1 MSLFSQRLRQALQ
14 DSVYSASS
22 LARKLGLS
30 RQTLSAYLTGTRTP
44 KAPTLR
50 ALAQALRVSEAWLSG
65 QDVPRTR
72 FDPSELSAAPG
83 LQSPPVFLEKPDP
96 AGGHPHAVPVSP
108 ACDTAFLCP
117 DDSLK
122 GARVE
127 KGDLVLIRFAKEVP
141 SGTLA
146 AVLVNGQVQLRR
158 WYRTEKSILLE
169 SANPDYPPQLF
180 YHDEKNDV
188 QLIGPIVGFISLFSS

>member
-1 MSLFSQRLRQALQ
+1 MSLCAQRLKQALQ

-30 RQTLSAYLTGTRTP
+30 RQTLSAYLTGSRTP

-83 LQSPPVFLEKPDP
+83 LQPPPAFLEKPDP

-108 ACDTAFLCP
+108 ACDAAFLCP
-117 DDSLK
+117 DNSLK

-127 KGDLVLIRFAKEVP
+127 KGDLILIRFAKEVP

-169 SANPDYPPQLF
+169 RANPDYPPQLF
-180 YHDEKNDV
+180 TTDNTNDV
-188 QLIGPIVGFISLFSS
+188 QLIGPLVGFVARFL

>member
-1 MSLFSQRLRQALQ
+1 MSLCAQRLKQALQ

-30 RQTLSAYLTGTRTP
+30 RQTLSAYITGTRTP

-50 ALAQALRVSEAWLSG
+50 ALAQALRVSEAWMSG

-72 FDPSELSAAPG
+72 LDPAELSAAPG
-83 LQSPPVFLEKPDP
+83 LLPPPAFLEKPDP
-96 AGGHPHAVPVSP
+96 AGGTPHAAPVSP
-108 ACDTAFLCP
+108 PCDAAFLCP
-117 DDSLK
+117 DDSLQ

-127 KGDLVLIRFAKEVP
+127 KGDLVLIRFAKEAP
-141 SGTLA
+141 SGALV

-158 WYRTEKSILLE
+158 WYRTEKTILLE

-180 YHDEKNDV
+180 TTDNTNDV
-188 QLIGPIVGFISLFSS
+188 QLIGPLVGFVARFL